1 MVPNLYKIKITPL
14 CISQGIR
21 GKSVRER
28 ERGEKKKKTRY
39 YRNYAEAI
47 YLTNKNKDCR
57 IQKGKRSMKG
67 GGLKK
72 KKKKKEE
79 NESNVNHFF
88 GV

>member
-28 ERGEKKKKTRY
+28 ERGGETRY

-72 KKKKKEE
+72 KKRKRRM
-79 NESNVNHFF
+79 NLM
-88 GV
+88 

>member
-1 MVPNLYKIKITPL
+1 MYLSGDKGEK
-14 CISQGIR
+14 C
-21 GKSVRER
+21 KRER
-28 ERGEKKKKTRY
+28 ERGKKKKTRY

-72 KKKKKEE
+72 KKKKRKRRM
-79 NESNVNHFF
+79 NLM
-88 GV
+88 